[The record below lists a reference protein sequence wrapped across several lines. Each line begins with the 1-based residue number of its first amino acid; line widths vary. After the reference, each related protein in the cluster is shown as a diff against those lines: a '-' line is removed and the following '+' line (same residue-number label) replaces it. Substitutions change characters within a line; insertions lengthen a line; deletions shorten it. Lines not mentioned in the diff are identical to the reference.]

1 MAQEKETENKQTNG
15 FMESMKLFQKVYDF
29 LVYIFPILGQ
39 LPKFEKFAL
48 QLYIKQSLFEL
59 VKNIIRFRKTGTK
72 SHIYAA
78 DVELEFIRV
87 LIRLAYD
94 LKYSAV
100 NKHRYEVASRKLA
113 EVGKILG
120 GIIGAVKDGKWK

>member
-1 MAQEKETENKQTNG
+1 MTQGKQTENKQTNG

-59 VKNIIRFRKTGTK
+59 VKDIIRFRKDGNEKPYICGGRGTG
-72 SHIYAA
+72 IYTGA
-78 DVELEFIRV
+78 D
-87 LIRLAYD
+87 
-94 LKYSAV
+94 SACV
-100 NKHRYEVASRKLA
+100 
-113 EVGKILG
+113 
-120 GIIGAVKDGKWK
+120 

>member
-1 MAQEKETENKQTNG
+1 MAQGKETENKQTNG

-100 NKHRYEVASRKLA
+100 NKHR
-113 EVGKILG
+113 
-120 GIIGAVKDGKWK
+120 

>member
-1 MAQEKETENKQTNG
+1 MAQEKQEKEPQKIDAYMGT
-15 FMESMKLFQKVYDF
+15 MELYQRIYDF
-29 LVYIFPILGQ
+29 ILYIYPILAQ

-100 NKHRYEVASRKLA
+100 NKHRYEGAGGKLQTP
-113 EVGKILG
+113 L
-120 GIIGAVKDGKWK
+120 